1 MEEEGG
7 AGAPQE
13 DLSRSPSVTDSRAMD
28 GEGEFEQGTGG
39 TGIALKLAC
48 IILARALTIII
59 GPNIC
64 RSCAS

>member
-28 GEGEFEQGTGG
+28 G
-39 TGIALKLAC
+39 ALANAC
-48 IILARALTIII
+48 IFAVFD
-59 GPNIC
+59 G
-64 RSCAS
+64 RSTP

>member
-28 GEGEFEQGTGG
+28 GE
-39 TGIALKLAC
+39 
-48 IILARALTIII
+48 
-59 GPNIC
+59 
-64 RSCAS
+64 